1 MPTTYEVFKSICAK
15 IKCGN
20 TRCKACTDFFE
31 SGDKCPYEDV
41 SWEEMDG
48 LLSRIYEQVSC
59 KYDLTEEELLSMF
72 CGEIKEK
79 PRG

>member
-1 MPTTYEVFKSICAK
+1 MNTTYEIFKSICAK

-20 TRCKACTDFFE
+20 TRCRDCTDFFE

-41 SWEEMDG
+41 SWEEMDN
-48 LLSRIYEQVSC
+48 LLSKMYEQISC

-72 CGEIKEK
+72 SREIEK
-79 PRG
+79 PRD